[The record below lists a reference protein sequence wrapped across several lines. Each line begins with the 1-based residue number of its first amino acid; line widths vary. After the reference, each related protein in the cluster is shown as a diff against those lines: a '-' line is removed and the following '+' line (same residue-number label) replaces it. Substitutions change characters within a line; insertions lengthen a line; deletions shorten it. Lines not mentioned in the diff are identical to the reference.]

1 VEEKEGQM
9 MSMVFKRGQGV
20 SLLLGLLASVVVPG
34 LIAGS
39 VWANDYPNRSITLVV
54 PWAAGGGTDT
64 VARILAP
71 EVEKVLGQK
80 VVVVN
85 KTGGN
90 GAVGHT
96 YGAQARPDGYTI
108 TLGTTEM
115 STVHLLGL
123 AKFSY
128 RDFDPICLVATGPG
142 CLAVLDS
149 SPYRTLA
156 DLVADAK
163 KNPGQIKISSIG
175 VGGIWNLVAVGLCK
189 RAGIRMNILPYEGGG
204 PAVVAA
210 LGGHVDGASVGF
222 MEALPQVLDKKMRFL
237 GVASAERLKT
247 YPEYP
252 TFKEQGI
259 DLAMGA
265 YWAVMVPKNVPAD
278 IKAKI
283 SQAFGQAVSSQK
295 FTDLCKQKG
304 FIQDYKDTE
313 EFTAWLQEMDKAFK
327 DVVAKQ

>member
-1 VEEKEGQM
+1 M
-9 MSMVFKRGQGV
+9 MSQMCKKKNSFLVMACIMAAMVLCF
-20 SLLLGLLASVVVPG
+20 
-34 LIAGS
+34 IADGT
-39 VWANDYPNRSITLVV
+39 WAGDYPDRSITFVV

-71 EVEKVLGQK
+71 EVEKALGQK
-80 VVVVN
+80 LVVVN

-96 YGAQARPDGYTI
+96 FGAQAKPDGYTI

-123 AKFSY
+123 AQFSY
-128 RDFDPICLVATGPG
+128 TDFDPICLVATGPG
-142 CLAVLDS
+142 CLAVLES
-149 SPYRTLA
+149 SPYKTLA
-156 DLVADAK
+156 ELLDASK
-163 KNPGQIKISSIG
+163 KKPGELKISSIG
-175 VGGIWNLVAVGLCK
+175 VGGIWNLVAVGLGK
-189 RAGIRMNILPYEGGG
+189 KAGVQMNILPYNGGG

-237 GVASAERLKT
+237 GVASDERVKT
-247 YPEYP
+247 YPDFP

-259 DLAMGA
+259 HLAMGA
-265 YWAVMVPKNVPAD
+265 YWAVMVPKNVPSD

-283 SQAFGQAVSSQK
+283 SEAFKKAVSSEK
-295 FTDLCKQKG
+295 FTELCKQKG
-304 FIQDYKDTE
+304 FVQDYKGTAEFRGWLE
-313 EFTAWLQEMDKAFK
+313 EKDKEFK
-327 DVVAKQ
+327 EIVAK

>member
-1 VEEKEGQM
+1 MK
-9 MSMVFKRGQGV
+9 V
-20 SLLLGLLASVVVPG
+20 SCSKMQLRTLICVTAVLLLVFSVTAT
-34 LIAGS
+34 IA
-39 VWANDYPNRSITLVV
+39 AEYPSRSITLVV

-71 EVEKVLGQK
+71 EAEKTLGQK
-80 VVVVN
+80 IVVVN

-96 YGAQARPDGYTI
+96 FGAHAKSDGYTI

-142 CLAVLDS
+142 CLAVSTD
-149 SPYRTLA
+149 SPYKTLE
-156 DLVADAK
+156 DILADAK
-163 KNPGQIKISSIG
+163 KRPGEIKISSIG

-189 RAGIRMNILPYEGGG
+189 KAGVEMNVLPYNGGG

-222 MEALPQVLDKKMRFL
+222 MEALPQALDGKMQFL
-237 GVASAERLKT
+237 GVAGDDRVAA
-247 YPEYP
+247 YPDYP

-259 DLAMGA
+259 DLALGA
-265 YWAVMVPKNVPAD
+265 YWGIVVPKDVPAD
-278 IKAKI
+278 IKKKL
-283 SQAFGQAVSSQK
+283 SQAFKEAVSSAK
-295 FTDLCKQKG
+295 FTDLCRQKG
-304 FIQDYKDTE
+304 FVQNYKDTE
-313 EFTAWLQEMDKAFK
+313 DFSAWLEKMDGVFK
-327 DVVAKQ
+327 DVVAK

>member
-1 VEEKEGQM
+1 M
-9 MSMVFKRGQGV
+9 MSQARRKKNGFLVMACIMTGMVLCLFANG
-20 SLLLGLLASVVVPG
+20 AW
-34 LIAGS
+34 AG
-39 VWANDYPNRSITLVV
+39 DYPDRSITLVV

-71 EVEKVLGQK
+71 EAEKALGQK

-96 YGAQARPDGYTI
+96 FGAQAKPDGYTI

-128 RDFDPICLVATGPG
+128 TDFDPICLVATGPG
-142 CLAVLDS
+142 CLAVIEA
-149 SPYRTLA
+149 SPYKTLKDMLEA
-156 DLVADAK
+156 AK
-163 KNPGQIKISSIG
+163 KKPGELKISSIG
-175 VGGIWNLVAVGLCK
+175 VGGIWNLVAVALCK
-189 RAGIRMNILPYEGGG
+189 KAGVQMNILPYNGGG

-237 GVASAERLKT
+237 GVASDERVKA
-247 YPEYP
+247 YPDYP

-265 YWAVMVPKNVPAD
+265 YWAIMVPKKVPAD
-278 IKAKI
+278 IKTKI
-283 SQAFGQAVSSQK
+283 SEAFKKAVSSEK
-295 FTDLCKQKG
+295 FTELCKQKG
-304 FIQDYKDTE
+304 FVQDYKDTA
-313 EFTAWLQEMDKAFK
+313 EFTTWLEKKDKEFK
-327 DVVAKQ
+327 EIVAK